1 MIKFSYKALT
11 ATGESRNGVI
21 EAPTQARAAQMLQ
34 QNGLVV
40 LNVSSSANGES
51 SVSVS
56 KSMGGRISSQQLM
69 EFSSETSALLDAKIP
84 LEEALK
90 TQAELCTHAAFKEIL
105 TEVWKD
111 VNGGASFADALA
123 RHPKVFERFYSNMV
137 RGGEASGSLELIMQR
152 IAQLMERRQ
161 ALRAKVSNAMV
172 YPSLLLVVG
181 SAVVI
186 FLMIFLIPKL
196 TSMFAESGLLLPP
209 ATRAVIGMSNFTRN
223 FWWTTPFLF
232 AALFGIYKFKTRT
245 EEGKT
250 KWGLNVLKFP
260 ILGKLIAE
268 ADTSRFCRMLAA
280 LLDGQVPIL
289 QAISIT
295 GSTLSNAALRS
306 LMKEVHTAVQAGKPM
321 GPLLQQ
327 HAEFPALASRMVM
340 MGEESGELGR
350 MLDKVADRY
359 EEKVSSTTDKFVAM
373 LEPIMIVIFGIF
385 VGFIV
390 IGMMQGMMAMSST
403 SG

>member
-1 MIKFSYKALT
+1 MIKFTYKAMT
-11 ATGESRNGVI
+11 ADGQTRSGVI
-21 EAPTQARAAQMLQ
+21 EAPAKTRAAQMLQ

-40 LNVSSSANGES
+40 LGLDSSES
-51 SVSVS
+51 SESFASVS
-56 KSMGGRISSQQLM
+56 RSIGGRITAQQLM

-90 TQAELCTHAAFKEIL
+90 TQADLCVHAGFKEVL

-152 IAQLMERRQ
+152 IAALMERRQ

-181 SAVVI
+181 SAVVV

-196 TSMFAESGLLLPP
+196 TAMFAESGLLLPP
-209 ATRAVIGMSNFTRN
+209 ATRAVIGMSDFTRN
-223 FWWTTPFLF
+223 FWWLTPILVV
-232 AALFGIYKFKTRT
+232 LIFGIHKYSTRT

-250 KWGLNVLKFP
+250 RWGLKMLKIP

-268 ADTSRFCRMLAA
+268 ADTSRFCRMLSA

-295 GSTLSNAALRS
+295 GSTLSNAALRN
-306 LMKEVHTAVQAGKPM
+306 LMKQVHSAVQAGKPM

-327 HAEFPALASRMVM
+327 HAEFPQLASRMVT
-340 MGEESGELGR
+340 MGEESGELGG

>member
-1 MIKFSYKALT
+1 MIKFSYKAMT
-11 ATGESRNGVI
+11 AAGEARSGMI
-21 EAPTQARAAQMLQ
+21 EAPSQTQAVRLLQ
-34 QNGLVV
+34 QNGLVI
-40 LNVSSSANGES
+40 LNVGSDGALEG

-56 KSMGGRISSQQLM
+56 KSLGGRISSQQLM

-90 TQAELCTHAAFKEIL
+90 TQADLCVHAGFKEVL
-105 TEVWKD
+105 TEIWKD

-123 RHPKVFERFYSNMV
+123 RHPKIFERFYSNMV
-137 RGGEASGSLELIMQR
+137 RGGEASGSLELIMRR

-209 ATRAVIGMSNFTRN
+209 ATRAVIGMSDFTRN
-223 FWWTTPFLF
+223 FWWTPPFLF
-232 AALFGIYKFKTRT
+232 AAIFGIYKFKTRT
-245 EEGKT
+245 DEGKT
-250 KWGLNVLKFP
+250 NWGLKVLKLP

-268 ADTSRFCRMLAA
+268 ADTSRFCRMLSA

-306 LMKEVHTAVQAGKPM
+306 LMKDVHTAVQAGKPM

-327 HAEFPALASRMVM
+327 HPEFPQLASRMVT
-340 MGEESGELGR
+340 MGEESGELGT

-373 LEPIMIVIFGIF
+373 LEPIMIVVFGIF

-390 IGMMQGMMAMSST
+390 IGMMQGMMAMST
-403 SG
+403 SGR

>member
-1 MIKFSYKALT
+1 M
-11 ATGESRNGVI
+11 I
-21 EAPTQARAAQMLQ
+21 EAPSQAQAVRLLQ
-34 QNGLVV
+34 KNGLVI
-40 LNVSSSANGES
+40 LNVASGSSSES
-51 SVSVS
+51 ALSVSTS
-56 KSMGGRISSQQLM
+56 IGGRISAQQLM

-90 TQAELCTHAAFKEIL
+90 TQADLCTHPKFKEIL
-105 TEVWKD
+105 SEVWND
-111 VNGGASFADALA
+111 LNGGASFADALA
-123 RHPKVFERFYSNMV
+123 RHPNVFERFYSNMV
-137 RGGEASGSLELIMQR
+137 RGGEASGSLELIMRR

-181 SAVVI
+181 SAVVV

-209 ATRAVIGMSNFTRN
+209 ATRAVIGMSDFTRN
-223 FWWTTPFLF
+223 FWWVTPFLV
-232 AALFGIYKFKTRT
+232 AGCFGIYKWKTRT
-245 EEGKT
+245 DEGKI
-250 KWGLNVLKFP
+250 KWGLKVLKIP
-260 ILGKLIAE
+260 MLGKLIAE
-268 ADTSRFCRMLAA
+268 ADTSRFCRMLSA

-306 LMKEVHTAVQAGKPM
+306 LMKDVHTAVQAGRPM

-327 HAEFPALASRMVM
+327 HSEFPQLASRMVT
-340 MGEESGELGR
+340 MGEESGELGG

-359 EEKVSSTTDKFVAM
+359 EEKVSSTTDKFVAL

>member
-1 MIKFSYKALT
+1 MIKFSYKAMT
-11 ATGESRNGVI
+11 ASGEARSGVI
-21 EAPTQARAAQMLQ
+21 EAPNSSRAAQLLQ

-40 LNVSSSANGES
+40 LNVSSSDSAEGS
-51 SVSVS
+51 ISVS
-56 KSMGGRISSQQLM
+56 KSLGGRISGQQLM

-90 TQAELCTHAAFKEIL
+90 TQADLCAHAGFKEVL

-137 RGGEASGSLELIMQR
+137 RGGEASGSLELIMRR
-152 IAQLMERRQ
+152 IAALMERRQ

-186 FLMIFLIPKL
+186 FLMVFLIPKL
-196 TSMFAESGLLLPP
+196 TGMFAESGLLLPP
-209 ATRAVIGMSNFTRN
+209 ATRAVIGMSNFTRD
-223 FWWTTPFLF
+223 FWWTTPIF
-232 AALFGIYKFKTRT
+232 AAVLFSAYKFATRT
-245 EEGKT
+245 DEGKT
-250 KWGLNVLKFP
+250 RWGLKVLKVP
-260 ILGKLIAE
+260 VLGRLIAE
-268 ADTSRFCRMLAA
+268 ADTSRFCRMLSA

-289 QAISIT
+289 SAISIT
-295 GSTLSNAALRS
+295 GSTLSNAALRN
-306 LMKEVHTAVQAGKPM
+306 LMKEVHGAVQAGKPM
-321 GPLLQQ
+321 GPLLQA
-327 HAEFPALASRMVM
+327 HPEFPRLASRMVT
-340 MGEESGELGR
+340 MGEESGELGP

-373 LEPIMIVIFGIF
+373 LEPMMIVVFGFF

-390 IGMMQGMMAMSST
+390 IGMMQGMMAMSSS